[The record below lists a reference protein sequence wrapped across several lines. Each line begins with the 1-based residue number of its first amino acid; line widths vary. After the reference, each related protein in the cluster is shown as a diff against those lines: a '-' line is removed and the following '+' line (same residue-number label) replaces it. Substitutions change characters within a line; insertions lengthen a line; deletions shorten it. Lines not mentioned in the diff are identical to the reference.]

1 MSSSTRRSSRRFSLA
16 TPSAKED
23 SDKKSSRRKTMTP
36 KTKGEVPA
44 AANGLHGRG
53 RKRSAAPP
61 TASEAAV
68 LLSSGSSQDEEDE
81 GAANG
86 KALPASAASSAS
98 DGEGRLSVVYS
109 DDDSVPSMVEAGAR
123 TKEASRRRSLAF
135 QKKNPGDKDDEEDE
149 KDEALVS

>member
-16 TPSAKED
+16 TPAAKED
-23 SDKKSSRRKTMTP
+23 SDKKSNRRKTMTP
-36 KTKGEVPA
+36 KTKAEVPA
-44 AANGLHGRG
+44 AANGVHGRG
-53 RKRSAAPP
+53 RKRSAPP
-61 TASEAAV
+61 KASEAV

-81 GAANG
+81 AVNG

-135 QKKNPGDKDDEEDE
+135 QKKNPGDKEDEEDE